1 MDLDKVC
8 EALSSWM
15 FQGERSLEE
24 KQKLAAVLLWLWDR
38 QEKIEHAL
46 GDFHDEPRPVFT
58 SDTTL
63 EHEPISANIDFFK
76 NNPFI
81 GKEDS
86 AMVSDL
92 VNSFLNDELSYSHD
106 EKMKVGA
113 YLRETYETFE
123 NLERRLQIMQSRPTW
138 SFSLW
143 SYKLAKRVGLRGRS
157 SAAEK

>member
-1 MDLDKVC
+1 MDVSRREISRR
-8 EALSSWM
+8 EAEGASASCASCKHTLARQSSPACIS
-15 FQGERSLEE
+15 Q
-24 KQKLAAVLLWLWDR
+24 LAAVLLWLWDR

-106 EKMKVGA
+106 EKMKVA
-113 YLRETYETFE
+113 RVSLLPHQMRV
-123 NLERRLQIMQSRPTW
+123 LQFATCS
-138 SFSLW
+138 
-143 SYKLAKRVGLRGRS
+143 
-157 SAAEK
+157 